1 VLTTMRRAPMIALV
15 AMTGTSSVFTLEAV
29 NALIPRLNSLVASQL
44 ERRSEIEER
53 LGQLAKLVGS
63 VPNVI
68 AIEEGDSVDVRALKR
83 DLAARVES
91 YQAAWQEVEN
101 MGAVLKDPRTGLVD
115 FYGQVDGKFVW
126 LCWRYGERAVT
137 HYHGLDEGFA
147 GRKPIESTM
156 RQRHLN

>member
-1 VLTTMRRAPMIALV
+1 MSGAP
-15 AMTGTSSVFTLEAV
+15 TVFTLAAV
-29 NALIPRLNSLVASQL
+29 NALVPRLNSLMATQM

-63 VPNVI
+63 VPDKI
-68 AIEEGDSVDVRALKR
+68 AIEEGDPPQVKSLKR
-83 DLAARVES
+83 DLVARVEK
-91 YQAAWQEVEN
+91 YQSAWQEVEE

-115 FYGQVDGKFVW
+115 FYGRVDGKLVW
-126 LCWRYGERAVT
+126 LCWRYGEEAVT

-147 GRKPIESTM
+147 GRKPIDSTM